1 MSRRR
6 TTALRVVPVLLA
18 LALGMTL
25 APAQAT
31 RGAGHGSAAAPG
43 RPPRPP
49 YVPPIK
55 HVFVINI
62 ENKGYDETFGA
73 GTESPYLAGPLRRKG
88 VLLNSYYAVAHN
100 SLPNYIAQI
109 SGQAPNAQT
118 QSDCQIYSR
127 FETTGPNQAPGQAVG
142 AGCVLPRRVPDLA
155 RQLSRHGITWRGY
168 MQQMNKPCQHPTL
181 GKPDPT
187 QHATRGHNYAVRHN
201 PFMYFR
207 SITGHRAYCRRHV
220 RPLGNLV
227 WDLRH
232 VGTTPHFAYITPD
245 LCRDGHDDT
254 CANGEKGGLR
264 QVDGFLKVWAPRIL
278 HSPAYRRNGMLII
291 TADESDSPGADSTAC
306 CGEVPGPNV
315 LLGTGPGIVGPG
327 GGKVGALVI
336 SRFTRRHTWSTT
348 PYNHYSLLASLEEL
362 YRVSKLGMASVKG
375 LPVFGLDVYNNGWW
389 HR

>member
-142 AGCVLPRRVPDLA
+142 AGCVLPGGCPTWLA
-155 RQLSRHGITWRGY
+155 SC
-168 MQQMNKPCQHPTL
+168 P
-181 GKPDPT
+181 
-187 QHATRGHNYAVRHN
+187 ATA
-201 PFMYFR
+201 
-207 SITGHRAYCRRHV
+207 
-220 RPLGNLV
+220 
-227 WDLRH
+227 
-232 VGTTPHFAYITPD
+232 
-245 LCRDGHDDT
+245 
-254 CANGEKGGLR
+254 
-264 QVDGFLKVWAPRIL
+264 
-278 HSPAYRRNGMLII
+278 
-291 TADESDSPGADSTAC
+291 SPG
-306 CGEVPGPNV
+306 
-315 LLGTGPGIVGPG
+315 
-327 GGKVGALVI
+327 GATC
-336 SRFTRRHTWSTT
+336 SR
-348 PYNHYSLLASLEEL
+348 
-362 YRVSKLGMASVKG
+362 
-375 LPVFGLDVYNNGWW
+375 
-389 HR
+389 